1 MISKATHGWGAR
13 RLAILGAVAV
23 VATAA
28 TTVSSPDLA
37 TAQGSESA
45 ELKPISLILNGPAAG
60 SSSGFMYAKS
70 LGLYEAQ
77 GLDVRIDESAGS
89 GIAANALAAG
99 QYDFAFANA
108 PTVMLTMSQGAEMKL
123 LSIIHQSNGF
133 AIISLTESDINEL
146 ADLEGKWVAAAPAT
160 AQLSIFDAVLGSNGL
175 TDKVNVVNIDASALE
190 AALLERRV
198 DAILGAAVANS
209 INLRAI
215 GADVTDLLFSD
226 MGVPTV
232 GLGIATSDALI
243 ANDPETVRKF
253 MAASIEG
260 WDRARQDPAAVA
272 AAVFEQFPAGQ
283 SESTL
288 LAQTEAVTTLS
299 LCVPGAVS
307 LGRPSQELLDISFDL
322 LVQYQD
328 LPAEPPI
335 DEYFDWSFL
344 PDPAP
349 SC

>member
-1 MISKATHGWGAR
+1 MIPKATHKRGFR
-13 RLAILGAVAV
+13 RSAILSTIAV
-23 VATAA
+23 VAT
-28 TTVSSPDLA
+28 VGA
-37 TAQGSESA
+37 TATPAVAQESA
-45 ELKPISLILNGPAAG
+45 PPTELKPVSLILNGPAAG
-60 SSSGFMYAKS
+60 SSSGFMYAKQ

-99 QYDFAFANA
+99 QYDFALANA
-108 PTVMLTMSQGAEMKL
+108 PTVMLTVSQGAPIKL
-123 LSIIHQSNGF
+123 LAIIHQSNGF
-133 AIISLTESDINEL
+133 SITSLAESNITSV
-146 ADLEGKWVAAAPAT
+146 ADLEGKWVAAVPAS

-175 TDKVNVVNIDASALE
+175 TDKVNIVNIDASALE
-190 AALLERRV
+190 AALLEKRV

-209 INLRAI
+209 INLRAA
-215 GADVTDLLFSD
+215 GAEVNDILFSD
-226 MGVPTV
+226 IGVPTV
-232 GLGIATSDALI
+232 GLGIATTNDKI
-243 ANDPETVRKF
+243 ANDPDTVRKF

-260 WDRARQDPAAVA
+260 WDRARSDAAAVA

-288 LAQTEAVTTLS
+288 LAQTEAVLGLS

-307 LGRPSQELLDISFDL
+307 LGRPSQDLLDTSFDL
-322 LVQYQD
+322 MVQFQG

-335 DEYFDWSFL
+335 DDYFDWSFM